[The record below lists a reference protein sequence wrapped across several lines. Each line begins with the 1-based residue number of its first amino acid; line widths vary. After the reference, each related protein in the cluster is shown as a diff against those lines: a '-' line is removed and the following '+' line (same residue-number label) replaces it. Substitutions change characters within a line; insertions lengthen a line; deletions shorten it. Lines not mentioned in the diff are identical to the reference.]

1 MSVFKDTLRL
11 KGNKSQGTD
20 VNTEDQKY
28 CISPSKFREQGKW
41 RQWLFP
47 SQQTVPNDKETGLCG
62 VHVLTPPL
70 KKTSRLS
77 HSVAC

>member
-20 VNTEDQKY
+20 TNTEDQKY

-41 RQWLFP
+41 RQSSLLP
-47 SQQTVPNDKETGLCG
+47 RNKLYPTIRKQVCVESMCSY
-62 VHVLTPPL
+62 H
-70 KKTSRLS
+70 
-77 HSVAC
+77 H